1 MTDLTPKHAIKLDHV
16 EIVRSKTYP
25 KGNTLNIIYIN
36 IYINLIC
43 NMNIKRN
50 KLMSVAKRREGSIDL

>member
-1 MTDLTPKHAIKLDHV
+1 MTDLTPKHASKLDHV